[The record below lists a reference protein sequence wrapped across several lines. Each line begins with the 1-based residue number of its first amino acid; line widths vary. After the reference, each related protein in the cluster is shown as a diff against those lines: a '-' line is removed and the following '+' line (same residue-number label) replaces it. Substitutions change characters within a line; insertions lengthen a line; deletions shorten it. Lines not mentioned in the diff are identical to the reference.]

1 MTKFQIRQPAL
12 LLFILF
18 TFSYQAYSQGIKNKG
33 VGNAKITVHPRIYC
47 TDAAKADFLQ
57 SVKQVP
63 WKELIIE
70 NKKESLERYLSLCAA
85 DPDWLVS
92 RLQMNWKTKHNKVL
106 LRGGSFSHSEGTAPV
121 PTVRFSGSRDWATDY
136 MSPSLDEVEPY
147 FDDERGMYLKTKS
160 TEEKE
165 WVHPSKTGHI
175 IEGINSRIM
184 NLVGD
189 AAFLYWLTGEEKY
202 AEFAILVYTQ
212 YMEGMYHREAPYDL
226 TDSAQQR
233 LSGLA
238 TFEVIHEGIVIPL
251 TLTYDFLFN
260 YFKESGYDL
269 DLSVEV
275 FQRWGDQIIKNGV
288 GSNNWNF
295 FQARFLTYIA
305 LALDENA
312 NYKNGKGQ
320 EYYLEQTFDV
330 TTERQ
335 IALREASLN
344 YDQETGIWPESDG
357 ISRGTAP
364 AEMMGQKIP
373 TLVLRR
379 NEEAWNNPFTVI
391 LNPYIEGEN
400 QIISNVDF
408 LESDSRTG
416 IQMVKVEH
424 SDGTTEDLIIAT
436 TSEND
441 ILEKDE
447 IYFQGLLAIQRESE
461 KQLEFIFASGLRRFS
476 HSGWEILSRTEN
488 VTISIERNETGFT
501 IQNDKPVSIRVPNE
515 LNPAYL
521 EIYKEGKVIGKRTGV
536 LRDRSNQVEFKLEKP
551 FEKAVIVVTEL

>member
-147 FDDERGMYLKTKS
+147 FDDERGMYLKKKS

-202 AEFAILVYTQ
+202 AEFAIPVYTQ

-305 LALDENA
+305 LALDENV